1 MTNSIA
7 QAHLQGRYAV
17 CVHVSFA
24 AEGHQAD
31 RREEPWP
38 RPREQEPAPG
48 GPSPGHAHLRWP
60 GDRFLLHSQAAVCA
74 RRRENVPVLAAI
86 S

>member
-7 QAHLQGRYAV
+7 QAHLQARYAV

-48 GPSPGHAHLRWP
+48 GPPPGHAHLRWP
-60 GDRFLLHSQAAVCA
+60 RGPIPSSFTGGSVRQT
-74 RRRENVPVLAAI
+74 P
-86 S
+86 